1 METRAQGPESASAW
15 APGPKPGS
23 QAVLVLFDSVTSGE
37 GLSEARS
44 TGCRMGRAGQAYAL
58 PHVLETRL
66 VLGQASVQL
75 PLSVDRGGS
84 LTASSSTSMSEKW
97 TQDTPSIGAVH
108 TREFIHMHSCT
119 VLSKKSPL
127 WGIWVAQRLKC
138 PTLAQ
143 VMISLLV
150 ESEPLIGLC
159 ADSSQLGA

>member
-1 METRAQGPESASAW
+1 MPHGQ
-15 APGPKPGS
+15 
-23 QAVLVLFDSVTSGE
+23 
-37 GLSEARS
+37 
-44 TGCRMGRAGQAYAL
+44 GRAGQAYTL
-58 PHVLETRL
+58 PHMLETRL
-66 VLGQASVQL
+66 VLGRASVRL

-108 TREFIHMHSCT
+108 TREFIHMHSCA

-127 WGIWVAQRLKC
+127 WGIWVAQWLKC

-150 ESEPLIGLC
+150 ESEPPSGSVLTAC
-159 ADSSQLGA
+159 SLGPRACFRFCFHPSAPSPLALSFFLKYK